1 MVKELEDIV
10 YLFPNMF
17 DVEHHQ
23 SVLPKYE
30 DENCPPSAPKLM
42 PDADVI
48 EYRQQITYNRMSHVG
63 LSVLLAIMQYTVI
76 SNESATIF
84 KLYILLDNTQLA
96 LH

>member
-1 MVKELEDIV
+1 
-10 YLFPNMF
+10 
-17 DVEHHQ
+17 
-23 SVLPKYE
+23 
-30 DENCPPSAPKLM
+30 
-42 PDADVI
+42 
-48 EYRQQITYNRMSHVG
+48 MSHVG